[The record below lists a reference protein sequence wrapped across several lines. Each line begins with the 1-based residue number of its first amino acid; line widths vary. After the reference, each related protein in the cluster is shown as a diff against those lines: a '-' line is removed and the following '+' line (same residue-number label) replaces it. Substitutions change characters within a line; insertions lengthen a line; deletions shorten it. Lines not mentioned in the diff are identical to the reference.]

1 MLKKI
6 SCIILLLSLSIS
18 YSYSSNNFYI
28 SVTVNEKIITNFD
41 IEKESKYLKILSP
54 NLITLDN
61 KKIFNI
67 SKNSLINEIIK
78 KSEIQKYLDFKKDNL
93 LVNDYLENLY
103 KKLNFI
109 DEKSFENFLLR
120 EEIYTLTEIKEK
132 LKIEVMWNELI
143 YLKYSDQVKINN
155 NLLLEKIDKLQNKT
169 INDYL
174 LAEIVFNKKKNES
187 LDSTIKKINSSI
199 VEIGFENTANIL
211 SKSDSSKQGGNI
223 GWVSEQNL
231 SDLILNELKN
241 IDIGQHTNVIQI
253 ANNFLF
259 LKIVEKKSNK
269 ISIDKDEE
277 LKKMVNF
284 ETNKQ
289 LNQFSRIYFDKAK
302 INYSINEK

>member
-174 LAEIVFNKKKNES
+174 LAEIVFNKKKM
-187 LDSTIKKINSSI
+187 K
-199 VEIGFENTANIL
+199 V
-211 SKSDSSKQGGNI
+211 
-223 GWVSEQNL
+223 
-231 SDLILNELKN
+231 
-241 IDIGQHTNVIQI
+241 
-253 ANNFLF
+253 
-259 LKIVEKKSNK
+259 
-269 ISIDKDEE
+269 
-277 LKKMVNF
+277 
-284 ETNKQ
+284 
-289 LNQFSRIYFDKAK
+289 
-302 INYSINEK
+302 

>member
-18 YSYSSNNFYI
+18 YSYSSNNFFI

-169 INDYL
+169 INNYL